1 MRLRPPPWPR
11 ARPRQTARTASSDS
25 RSRRY
30 VWLLAAS
37 KVLQSRLMTLFLV
50 VERSSVVGM
59 GCVMLELATLLML
72 TVSRAP
78 ADIVVDNCAIC
89 RNHIMDLCEL
99 PRSHTGT
106 GTDITPGIEC
116 QANQV
121 SATNEDCNAAWGI
134 CNVRHMLGR
143 HRQGR

>member
-1 MRLRPPPWPR
+1 
-11 ARPRQTARTASSDS
+11 
-25 RSRRY
+25 
-30 VWLLAAS
+30 
-37 KVLQSRLMTLFLV
+37 MTLFLV
-50 VERSSVVGM
+50 VERSSTVGM
-59 GCVMLELATLLML
+59 GCVKLELATSLVL

-78 ADIVVDNCAIC
+78 ADIDVDNCAIC

-99 PRSHTGT
+99 PRFHTDT
-106 GTDITPGIEC
+106 DADITPGIEC

-143 HRQGR
+143 HRQDR